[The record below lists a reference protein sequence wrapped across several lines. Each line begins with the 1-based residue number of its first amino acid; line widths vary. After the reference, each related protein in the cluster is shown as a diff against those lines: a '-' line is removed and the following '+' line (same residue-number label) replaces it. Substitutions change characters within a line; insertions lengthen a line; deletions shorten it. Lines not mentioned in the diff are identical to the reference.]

1 MPARVMVLPDAHT
14 DDVLDYGFSF
24 AGFGVGHSGS
34 EFDNVASWTATVPD
48 GVTLADE
55 ASLYEVVTLRLG
67 PASAGTHRIIV
78 AAVSDSGQEA
88 TIEADWTV
96 SDPT

>member
-1 MPARVMVLPDAHT
+1 MPSRVMLLPDAHT

-24 AGFGVGHSGS
+24 EGFGTGEDVSTW
-34 EFDNVASWTATVPD
+34 VATVPA

-55 ASLYEVVTLRLG
+55 SSFGQLVTLRLG
-67 PASAGTHRIIV
+67 PAEAGTHRIIV
-78 AAVSDSGQEA
+78 AAVSDTGLEA

-96 SDPT
+96 SDPA